1 MKDYVKY
8 KVDEELSF
16 LSADDNMWTK
26 ILEKS
31 DEALGERAD
40 NLISREYFAKRG
52 RLGSKRSIKTIVK
65 VSIIAATLM
74 VLSVASVLGV
84 EYFQRKYKTIIP
96 RSISGH
102 FNSDSD
108 AVSDMND
115 VITSQKSG
123 MIDKA
128 AGVKD
133 MSDRYNITW
142 EEYTSTE
149 HAIRAK
155 IILQS
160 KDGSPVLTENE
171 NKTPVFTSIGFD
183 KTEVKGENSI
193 LNAKD
198 VGDVCVGDKNIE
210 EIIAGEYHF
219 RENGRN
225 ITGRGIRVKLTDIS
239 DDLSRLELE
248 LLYENYDTNL
258 DNENITITLGNL
270 ISDYYEFE
278 DMGVKDSIGKLI
290 SSGKAETEFLDG
302 GIEDGMY
309 KGYLPKGDNKIV
321 FSEKYPDCY
330 IDNFGFVQ
338 VNHYNYSDT
347 QFAISFVCDEASKN
361 DFKQLAM
368 QSDITGY
375 DVCTKIYEH
384 EDGRIELLYD
394 VNCDESYVNEYYR
407 TKKDKD
413 TDNNIYDTTMEHLE
427 HLYLKKNVNYAGL
440 PYSGYQK
447 YPNLTS
453 TEHANLDRS
462 YESVVKSEII
472 PCEYSITFT
481 NKVSSKAFNQDVNVF
496 VPTDTEGRELKLYN
510 ITIAD
515 MQVELCSISEL
526 KESDMSGKDNSEIFD
541 KYYIYDG
548 PVLYMSDGSIV
559 KSDHENIMSTAQV
572 SMSSIRRYDNEPFL
586 YSNWSYDISGAVNT
600 ENIVKIEWNGVTIWE
615 K

>member
-8 KVDEELSF
+8 KVDEELSS
-16 LSADDNMWTK
+16 LSADDDMWAK

-31 DEALGERAD
+31 DEVLDERAD

-74 VLSVASVLGV
+74 VLSVASVMGV

-102 FNSDSD
+102 FKSDSD
-108 AVSDMND
+108 AVSNMKD
-115 VITSQKSG
+115 VITSEKSG
-123 MIDKA
+123 ISDKT

-133 MSDRYNITW
+133 MSDRYNLTW

-183 KTEVKGENSI
+183 KTVVKGENSI
-193 LNAKD
+193 LNVKE
-198 VGDVCVGDKNIE
+198 VGNIRIGDKYTE

-278 DMGVKDSIGKLI
+278 DMGVKDSIGKVI

-309 KGYLPKGDNKIV
+309 KGYLPKGDNRIV
-321 FSEKYPDCY
+321 FSDKYPDCY

-338 VNHYNYSDT
+338 SDLHNNT

-394 VNCDESYVNEYYR
+394 VNYDESYVNDYYR

-447 YPNLTS
+447 DPNLSS
-453 TEHANLDRS
+453 TEHSNLIRTH
-462 YESVVKSEII
+462 ESCVKSEII

-481 NKVSSKAFNQDVNVF
+481 NKVSSKAFSQDVNVY
-496 VPTDTEGRELKLYN
+496 VPTDTEGREVKLYN
-510 ITIAD
+510 ITIDD
-515 MQVELCSISEL
+515 MQVELCSTAEL
-526 KESDMSGKDNSEIFD
+526 NESDMTRTDNAKIFD
-541 KYYIYDG
+541 EYYIYDG
-548 PVLYMSDGSIV
+548 PVFYMSDGSV
-559 KSDHENIMSTAQV
+559 VETDHENIMSTAHV

-586 YSNWSYDISGAVNT
+586 YSKWSYDISGVVNT
-600 ENIVKIEWNGVTIWE
+600 DNIVKIEWNGVTIWE

>member
-8 KVDEELSF
+8 KVDEELSS
-16 LSADDNMWTK
+16 LSADDDMWAK

-31 DEALGERAD
+31 DEVLDERAD
-40 NLISREYFAKRG
+40 NLISREYFARRG

-65 VSIIAATLM
+65 MSIIAATLM
-74 VLSVASVLGV
+74 VLSVASVMGV

-108 AVSDMND
+108 AVSDMKD

-123 MIDKA
+123 ISDKT

-133 MSDRYNITW
+133 MSDRYNLTW

-193 LNAKD
+193 LNVKE
-198 VGDVCVGDKNIE
+198 VGNIRIGGKYTE

-278 DMGVKDSIGKLI
+278 DMGVKDSIGKVI

-309 KGYLPKGDNKIV
+309 KGYLPKGDNRIV
-321 FSEKYPDCY
+321 FSDKYPDCY

-338 VNHYNYSDT
+338 SDLHNNT
-347 QFAISFVCDEASKN
+347 QFAISFVCDGASKN

-394 VNCDESYVNEYYR
+394 VNYDESYVNEYYR

-447 YPNLTS
+447 DPNLSS
-453 TEHANLDRS
+453 TEHSNLIRTH
-462 YESVVKSEII
+462 ESCVKSEII

-481 NKVSSKAFNQDVNVF
+481 NKVSSKAFSQDVNVY
-496 VPTDTEGRELKLYN
+496 VPTDTEGREVKLYN
-510 ITIAD
+510 ITIDD
-515 MQVELCSISEL
+515 MQVELCSTAEL
-526 KESDMSGKDNSEIFD
+526 NESDMTRTDNAKIFD
-541 KYYIYDG
+541 EYYIYDG
-548 PVLYMSDGSIV
+548 PVFYMSDGSV
-559 KSDHENIMSTAQV
+559 VETDHENIMSTAHV

-586 YSNWSYDISGAVNT
+586 YSKWSYDISGVVNT
-600 ENIVKIEWNGVTIWE
+600 DNIVKIEWNGVTIWE

>member
-8 KVDEELSF
+8 KVDEELSS
-16 LSADDNMWTK
+16 LSADDDMWAK

-31 DEALGERAD
+31 DEVLDERAD

-74 VLSVASVLGV
+74 VLSVASVMGV

-108 AVSDMND
+108 AVSNMKD
-115 VITSQKSG
+115 VITSEKSG
-123 MIDKA
+123 ISDKT

-133 MSDRYNITW
+133 MSDLYNLTW

-193 LNAKD
+193 LNVKE
-198 VGDVCVGDKNIE
+198 VGNIRIGDKYTE

-278 DMGVKDSIGKLI
+278 DMGVKDSIGKVI

-309 KGYLPKGDNKIV
+309 KGYLPKGDNRIV
-321 FSEKYPDCY
+321 FSDKYPDCY

-338 VNHYNYSDT
+338 SDLHNNT

-394 VNCDESYVNEYYR
+394 VNYDESYVNEYYR

-447 YPNLTS
+447 DPNLSS
-453 TEHANLDRS
+453 TEHSNLIRTH
-462 YESVVKSEII
+462 ESCVKSEII

-481 NKVSSKAFNQDVNVF
+481 NKVSSKAFSQDVNVY
-496 VPTDTEGRELKLYN
+496 VPTDTEGREVKLYN
-510 ITIAD
+510 ITIDD
-515 MQVELCSISEL
+515 MQVELCSTAEL
-526 KESDMSGKDNSEIFD
+526 NESDMTRTDNAKIFD
-541 KYYIYDG
+541 EYYIYDG
-548 PVLYMSDGSIV
+548 PVFYMSDGSV
-559 KSDHENIMSTAQV
+559 VETDHENIMSTAHV

-586 YSNWSYDISGAVNT
+586 YSKWSYDISGVVNT
-600 ENIVKIEWNGVTIWE
+600 DNIVKIEWNGVTIWE

>member
-16 LSADDNMWTK
+16 LSADDDMWAK

-31 DEALGERAD
+31 DEVLDERAD

-74 VLSVASVLGV
+74 VLSVASVMGV

-108 AVSDMND
+108 AVSNMND
-115 VITSQKSG
+115 VITSEKSG
-123 MIDKA
+123 ISDKT

-133 MSDRYNITW
+133 MSDRYNLTW

-183 KTEVKGENSI
+183 KTVVKGENSI
-193 LNAKD
+193 LNVED
-198 VGDVCVGDKNIE
+198 VGNIDVGV
-210 EIIAGEYHF
+210 IIGND
-219 RENGRN
+219 RVV
-225 ITGRGIRVKLTDIS
+225 TGKGISVRLTDIT

-248 LLYENYDTNL
+248 LLYQNYDTNL
-258 DNENITITLGNL
+258 DNENITITIGNL

-302 GIEDGMY
+302 GMDHHGMY
-309 KGYLPKGDNKIV
+309 KGYLPKGDNRIV
-321 FSEKYPDCY
+321 ISDKYPDCY

-338 VNHYNYSDT
+338 NNLQDRNNT
-347 QFAISFVCDEASKN
+347 QFVISFVCDEASKN

-394 VNCDESYVNEYYR
+394 VNYDTSYANEHYR
-407 TKKDKD
+407 TQKDKI
-413 TDNNIYDTTMEHLE
+413 TNNNIIDTTMEHLE
-427 HLYLKKNVNYAGL
+427 HLYLKKNVNYAGV
-440 PYSGYQK
+440 PYAGYQS
-447 YPNLTS
+447 YYNLTP
-453 TEHANLDRS
+453 TERS
-462 YESVVKSEII
+462 NIIRTHESCVKSETI
-472 PCEYSITFT
+472 PCEYNIAFT
-481 NKVSSKAFNQDVNVF
+481 NKVSSKAFSQDVDVV
-496 VPTDTEGRELKLYN
+496 VPTDTEGRELKLFS

-515 MQVELCSISEL
+515 MQIQLRSSAEL
-526 KESDMSGKDNSEIFD
+526 KESDKTRKDYSGLYDEYD
-541 KYYIYDG
+541 IYDG
-548 PVLYMSDGSIV
+548 PTLYMSDGSIV
-559 KSDHENIMSTAQV
+559 KTERENSISTERMNAGMIDCNNYTV
-572 SMSSIRRYDNEPFL
+572 ESYL
-586 YSNWSYDISGAVNT
+586 SYDISVAVNT

>member
-8 KVDEELSF
+8 KVDEELSS
-16 LSADDNMWTK
+16 LSADDDMWAK

-31 DEALGERAD
+31 DEVLDERAD
-40 NLISREYFAKRG
+40 NLISREYFARRG
-52 RLGSKRSIKTIVK
+52 RLGSKRSIKTVVK

-198 VGDVCVGDKNIE
+198 VGNIDVGV
-210 EIIAGEYHF
+210 IIGND
-219 RENGRN
+219 RVV
-225 ITGRGIRVKLTDIS
+225 TGKGISVRLTDIS

-248 LLYENYDTNL
+248 LLYQNYDTNL

-302 GIEDGMY
+302 GIDHHAMY
-309 KGYLPKGDNKIV
+309 KGYLPKGDNRIA
-321 FSEKYPDCY
+321 FSDKYPDCY

-338 VNHYNYSDT
+338 NNLQDRNNT

-394 VNCDESYVNEYYR
+394 VNYDTSYANEHYR
-407 TKKDKD
+407 TQKDKI
-413 TDNNIYDTTMEHLE
+413 TNNNIIDTTMEHLE
-427 HLYLKKNVNYAGL
+427 HLYLKKNVNYAGV
-440 PYSGYQK
+440 PYAGYQS
-447 YPNLTS
+447 YYNLTP
-453 TEHANLDRS
+453 TERS
-462 YESVVKSEII
+462 NIIRTHESCVKSETI
-472 PCEYSITFT
+472 PCEYNIAFT
-481 NKVSSKAFNQDVNVF
+481 NKVSSKAFSQDVDVV
-496 VPTDTEGRELKLYN
+496 VPTDTEGRELKLFS

-515 MQVELCSISEL
+515 MQIQLRSSAEL
-526 KESDMSGKDNSEIFD
+526 KESDKTRKDYSGLLYDEYD
-541 KYYIYDG
+541 IYKG
-548 PVLYMSDGSIV
+548 PILYMSDGSIV
-559 KSDHENIMSTAQV
+559 KTERENSISTERMNAGMIDCNNYTV
-572 SMSSIRRYDNEPFL
+572 ESYL
-586 YSNWSYDISGAVNT
+586 SYDISVAVNT

>member
-8 KVDEELSF
+8 KVDEELSS
-16 LSADDNMWTK
+16 LSADDDMWAK

-31 DEALGERAD
+31 DEVLDERAD

-74 VLSVASVLGV
+74 VLSVASVMGV

-102 FNSDSD
+102 FKSDSD
-108 AVSDMND
+108 AVSNMKD
-115 VITSQKSG
+115 VITSEKSG
-123 MIDKA
+123 ISDKT

-133 MSDRYNITW
+133 MSDRYNLTW

-183 KTEVKGENSI
+183 KTVVKGENSI
-193 LNAKD
+193 LNVKE
-198 VGDVCVGDKNIE
+198 VGNIRIGDKYTE

-270 ISDYYEFE
+270 MSDYYEFE
-278 DMGVKDSIGKLI
+278 DMGVKDSIGKVI

-309 KGYLPKGDNKIV
+309 KGYLPKGDNRIV
-321 FSEKYPDCY
+321 FSDKYPDCY

-338 VNHYNYSDT
+338 SDLHNNT

-394 VNCDESYVNEYYR
+394 VNYDESYVNEYYR

-447 YPNLTS
+447 DPNLSS
-453 TEHANLDRS
+453 TEHSNLIRTH
-462 YESVVKSEII
+462 ESCVKSEII

-481 NKVSSKAFNQDVNVF
+481 NKVSSKAFSQDVNVY
-496 VPTDTEGRELKLYN
+496 VPTDTEGREVKLYN
-510 ITIAD
+510 ITIDD
-515 MQVELCSISEL
+515 MQVELCSTAEL
-526 KESDMSGKDNSEIFD
+526 NESDMTRTDNAKIFD
-541 KYYIYDG
+541 EYYIYDG
-548 PVLYMSDGSIV
+548 PVFYMSDGSV
-559 KSDHENIMSTAQV
+559 VETDHENIMSTAHV

-586 YSNWSYDISGAVNT
+586 YSKWSYDISGVVNT
-600 ENIVKIEWNGVTIWE
+600 DNIVKIEWNGVTIWE